1 MSEISRQSAF
11 SYPSPATKIPRSD
24 ISLREILENYRDDND
39 LLKQILAAKAEEDKR
54 HAEEEKY
61 KAETVR
67 LQCKQVELE
76 MLKEQKKPHTIFTG
90 VPPMNTSSSF
100 NVKSPS
106 DIHSPYLSIPPPID
120 SHFPATTP
128 TSATRLS
135 PPSSANNNNNSSG
148 QHENVSYNNNGISSQ
163 PHSYNQRPSLTL
175 SIPSF
180 PIITASPT
188 AIHNQ
193 HPFSTPTSSVQE
205 HHPPHSASSTTH
217 SHHHYSQSP
226 TNINSNNKR
235 TKLNSESE
243 VNHEYVMEALRQKVQ
258 RNQENPAKK
267 FMTVLKPRSASVPV
281 VPHNSS
287 PSSTTSSSQHH
298 HHNHHHHH
306 HQNREQLKHQAAPS
320 SSPSSHQRQSQI
332 ASPIDQPLARS
343 PIPALPPLPPMN
355 VHSPVLNQEQV
366 AKS

>member
-1 MSEISRQSAF
+1 
-11 SYPSPATKIPRSD
+11 
-24 ISLREILENYRDDND
+24 
-39 LLKQILAAKAEEDKR
+39 
-54 HAEEEKY
+54 
-61 KAETVR
+61 
-67 LQCKQVELE
+67 
-76 MLKEQKKPHTIFTG
+76 
-90 VPPMNTSSSF
+90 MNTSSSF

-135 PPSSANNNNNSSG
+135 PPSSANNNNSSG
-148 QHENVSYNNNGISSQ
+148 QHENVSFNNNGISSQ
-163 PHSYNQRPSLTL
+163 SHSYNQRPSLTL

-193 HPFSTPTSSVQE
+193 HPFSTPTSS
-205 HHPPHSASSTTH
+205 
-217 SHHHYSQSP
+217 
-226 TNINSNNKR
+226 R

-267 FMTVLKPRSASVPV
+267 FMTVLKPRSA
-281 VPHNSS
+281 
-287 PSSTTSSSQHH
+287 T
-298 HHNHHHHH
+298 
-306 HQNREQLKHQAAPS
+306 APS
-320 SSPSSHQRQSQI
+320 SSSSSHRRQSQI
-332 ASPIDQPLARS
+332 ASPVDQPLARS
-343 PIPALPPLPPMN
+343 PIPALPPMN